1 MPQFK
6 EKAKRIMDKENEKIN
21 LLTEHIKKMNEIIKN
36 EYIPIP
42 EYIIVYEECQKEK
55 INEEIPQNQL
65 FITIKNIS
73 YEESNLKIILS
84 IMNKKQ
90 EIQCKKGK
98 EIDETFKWE
107 FFPDNFIDLFNN
119 NLNLSLM
126 LNNLL
131 KGQAKIPLKNLK
143 KNNKVEQTVK
153 IQMENEEEEENNNT
167 FIDVSIKI
175 RKALIEPEY
184 ENKEEEFL
192 RIKKYYPKFEKS
204 QYFYLKNT
212 QKIIKEDIG
221 QKINKEK
228 ESIEAINNQKN
239 KENIDKVNNNDNRN
253 IKNNQMIK
261 EIIDSLNK
269 DNKNIAEN
277 NNNKEKEINIKK
289 EKEIK
294 NNNEKTNENNNENN
308 KFINHK
314 KIDINAS
321 NQNSKQ
327 VKEEINKSKENEKIN
342 KNIFKEEELKDVDY
356 IDNLNSIKV
365 LEDRLKEMEKIIRKI
380 DGRTPKEILQRKINI
395 SFKLNQMKKQMNEG
409 EIDPKQYLLILE
421 SQKNHDLLLYKFLK
435 QENRIDDTKKVISR
449 IKMLNEEIKELK
461 AFCQQK

>member
-1 MPQFK
+1 M
-6 EKAKRIMDKENEKIN
+6 
-21 LLTEHIKKMNEIIKN
+21 
-36 EYIPIP
+36 
-42 EYIIVYEECQKEK
+42 
-55 INEEIPQNQL
+55 
-65 FITIKNIS
+65 
-73 YEESNLKIILS
+73 
-84 IMNKKQ
+84 
-90 EIQCKKGK
+90 GK
-98 EIDETFKWE
+98 

-212 QKIIKEDIG
+212 QKIIKEDIEE
-221 QKINKEK
+221 KINKEK

-239 KENIDKVNNNDNRN
+239 KENIDKVNNNDNRD

-261 EIIDSLNK
+261 EIIDSLN
-269 DNKNIAEN
+269 NKEE

-289 EKEIK
+289 EIEIK

-308 KFINHK
+308 KFIEHK

-327 VKEEINKSKENEKIN
+327 VKEEINKTKENEKIN

-380 DGRTPKEILQRKINI
+380 DGRTPKEILQRKVNI

-449 IKMLNEEIKELK
+449 IKLLNEEIKELK